1 MRSSIVGASA
11 LIAVLL
17 VGFALIGGAQVLAQD
32 VDNTVTNVQVTA
44 QGDARWTILVRT
56 RLDSPEAVAG
66 FEEVAAGIQ
75 AGDSQV
81 AAAFERRMRSVVS
94 EASRVTGRD
103 MRAGEFRINSSIQEV
118 PQRWGVVRYSFTWEG
133 FAVLQGDRI
142 IVGDVFDE
150 GFFIDTQDV
159 LKISGPE
166 GYVVATVSPT
176 PTSQGESEVMW
187 SGRLDFPK
195 NQPRV
200 EFSPAPA
207 DEGPSPSGT
216 PWMILLTALLLV
228 GVVAAVMLVRY
239 QRGGGQ
245 VQDAHTPEEQVL
257 RLLSERDGRLRQAEI
272 AEALGWSASKT
283 SRVTSR
289 MARTGSVQKL
299 QIGRENVI
307 SLTD

>member
-1 MRSSIVGASA
+1 
-11 LIAVLL
+11 L

-44 QGDARWTILVRT
+44 KGDARWTVLVRT

-103 MRAGEFRINSSIQEV
+103 MRAGEFRINTSIQEV

-166 GYVVATVSPT
+166 GYVVATVAPT
-176 PTSQGESEVMW
+176 PTTQGESEVMW

-207 DEGPSPSGT
+207 DEGPSQSGT